1 MDTREAI
8 IAFSQSEKIK
18 SGIIWVTNT
27 LQMTD
32 ALSPQDK
39 PGGEKVIK
47 SMVGMIAQEVRLAK
61 RLTKDAAWEKV
72 ENPADM
78 AMVMVNSGVVQEA
91 SFHLTQALRQVTNIG
106 HRSMSFLKEKGL
118 L

>member
-1 MDTREAI
+1 MNTHEAI

-18 SGIIWVTNT
+18 SGIIWVTN
-27 LQMTD
+27 
-32 ALSPQDK
+32 ALELFGGLPPQDK
-39 PGGEKVIK
+39 PGGEKIIK
-47 SMVGMIAQEVRLAK
+47 MIVGMIAHEVHLAK
-61 RLTKDAAWEKV
+61 RLTKDAAWDSV

-78 AMVMVNSGVVQEA
+78 AMVMINSGVPQEA

-106 HRSMSFLKEKGL
+106 QRSMSFLKEKAL